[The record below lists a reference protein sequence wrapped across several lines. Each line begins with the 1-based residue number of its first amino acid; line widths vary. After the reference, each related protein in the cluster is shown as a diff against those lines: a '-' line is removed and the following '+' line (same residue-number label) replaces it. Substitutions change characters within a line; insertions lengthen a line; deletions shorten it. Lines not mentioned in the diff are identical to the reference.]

1 MTSRRIGLGALCIA
15 AVATVVLVTNTLG
28 VSAQSTRTSTQDQLQ
43 GVATTLVGP
52 LEDAVTLPDAKEV
65 TLTGRVVDF
74 HCFMTGQLLSSDAA
88 QCAAD
93 CIRAGVPV
101 GLDTSQGV
109 IVLGTGTTGPAKTLL
124 PFAHQ
129 TVEVRG
135 KLFENGGVRYLD
147 VSFIQ
152 LPGEKDEENADEEN

>member
-1 MTSRRIGLGALCIA
+1 
-15 AVATVVLVTNTLG
+15 
-28 VSAQSTRTSTQDQLQ
+28 
-43 GVATTLVGP
+43 
-52 LEDAVTLPDAKEV
+52 
-65 TLTGRVVDF
+65 
-74 HCFMTGQLLSSDAA
+74 
-88 QCAAD
+88 
-93 CIRAGVPV
+93 
-101 GLDTSQGV
+101 V
-109 IVLGTGTTGPAKTLL
+109 IVLGTGIKGPAKTLL